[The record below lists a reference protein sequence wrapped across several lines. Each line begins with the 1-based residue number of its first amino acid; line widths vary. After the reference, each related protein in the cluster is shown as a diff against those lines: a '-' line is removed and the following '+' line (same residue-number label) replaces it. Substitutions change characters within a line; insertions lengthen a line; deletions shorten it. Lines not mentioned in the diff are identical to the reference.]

1 MVSPRVVKTSCFLSA
16 HPGSSG
22 LPAWP
27 PVCLLRK
34 LSALV
39 ESLPRLPR
47 TAELFSGSA
56 RRMLCSSGRSNIL
69 LGSQE
74 QTCQVKACFHFIS
87 FFPYVNRT
95 ESAGGLAF
103 SPGDSSDSCFLLM
116 LSLWHSEQGCFKGQR
131 NRVGLREKNRFNLTV
146 CPCLPQLPLLSC
158 TVLLFQHHGCE
169 KSRVFAYG

>member
-1 MVSPRVVKTSCFLSA
+1 VLVWKVK
-16 HPGSSG
+16 HPSG
-22 LPAWP
+22 FTGADLP
-27 PVCLLRK
+27 
-34 LSALV
+34 SQGM
-39 ESLPRLPR
+39 
-47 TAELFSGSA
+47 FS
-56 RRMLCSSGRSNIL
+56 
-69 LGSQE
+69 
-74 QTCQVKACFHFIS
+74 FHFIS